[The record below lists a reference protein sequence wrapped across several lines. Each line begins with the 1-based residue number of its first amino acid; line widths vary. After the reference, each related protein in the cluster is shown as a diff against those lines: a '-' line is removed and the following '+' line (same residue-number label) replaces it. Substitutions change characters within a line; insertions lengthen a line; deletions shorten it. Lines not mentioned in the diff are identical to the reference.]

1 MKTVVLAVTHLLCIK
16 MKKRCMFG
24 SSNITTTTRS
34 TGLCSLRAFASETA
48 MKQERSASLIE
59 RSSAAQL
66 QSLLAEC
73 LYLKGLPEESSHL
86 AQ

>member
-1 MKTVVLAVTHLLCIK
+1 
-16 MKKRCMFG
+16 MFG
-24 SSNITTTTRS
+24 STSITTNTRS
-34 TGLCSLRAFASETA
+34 TGLCSLQAFAPKA
-48 MKQERSASLIE
+48 GMKQEGSASLSE